1 MLVGALIPED
11 RNTDSLGPSK
21 VAEKEPVLAT
31 VINSRAMGT
40 DRHLVAIARYLID
53 VAQYNA
59 NVTSGPFVCHRC
71 EFDVENLFFEFT
83 PSHFSS

>member
-1 MLVGALIPED
+1 MWFGALIPRD

-21 VAEKEPVLAT
+21 AAEKEPVLVT

-40 DRHLVAIARYLID
+40 DRHLVATARYRID

-59 NVTSGPFVCHRC
+59 NVTLGPFVCHRC
-71 EFDVENLFFEFT
+71 EFDVEHLFFEFT